1 MINQLKSIFKGYNI
15 RLDGENISLEKE
27 RRKIFLSS
35 DEEVD
40 SIIDFYKNSEN
51 TVYFI
56 PKHENL
62 ILLNNSALKGSNNYY
77 EGFVF
82 SIKLSYIKSIIRKR
96 KIKILKKFN

>member
-1 MINQLKSIFKGYNI
+1 MINQLKIIFKGYNI
-15 RLDGENISLEKE
+15 QLKNGIFYLEKE

-35 DEEVD
+35 DKDVD
-40 SIIDFYKNSEN
+40 NIIDFYKNSEN

-56 PKHENL
+56 PKHEKL
-62 ILLNNSALKGSNNYY
+62 ILLNNSALKGSNTYY

-96 KIKILKKFN
+96 KIKKLKKIN